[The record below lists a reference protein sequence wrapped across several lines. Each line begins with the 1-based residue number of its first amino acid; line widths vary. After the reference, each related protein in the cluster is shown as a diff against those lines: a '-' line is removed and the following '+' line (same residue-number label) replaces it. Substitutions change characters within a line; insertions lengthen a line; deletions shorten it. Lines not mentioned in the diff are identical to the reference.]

1 MHAGW
6 APSPVVPWHAGG
18 TDDGRGRAG
27 ETDGGEE
34 EGRQAQE
41 QESEGDGL
49 QVRIAP
55 DVVRMARVITP
66 MKRVALTNY
75 LSDILRPVVTRDYAQ
90 AARKL
95 SLEGSEK

>member
-1 MHAGW
+1 MAVAEREKPIGAKKKAGR
-6 APSPVVPWHAGG
+6 PKSKNP
-18 TDDGRGRAG
+18 R
-27 ETDGGEE
+27 
-34 EGRQAQE
+34 
-41 QESEGDGL
+41 GDGL

-66 MKRVALTNY
+66 LKGVALTNY

-95 SLEGSEK
+95 ALEGGE

>member
-1 MHAGW
+1 MAVTERERPTVAKKKAGR
-6 APSPVVPWHAGG
+6 PKGKNP
-18 TDDGRGRAG
+18 R
-27 ETDGGEE
+27 
-34 EGRQAQE
+34 
-41 QESEGDGL
+41 GDGL

-66 MKRVALTNY
+66 LKGVALTNY

-95 SLEGSEK
+95 SLEGGEK